1 MPRSQVAK
9 PLRIDLHMFDHLGF
23 EAETV
28 FLQEF
33 AQLVTVDQV
42 DGYGS
47 VPIAI
52 DLQHSAEALQ
62 NIVCMVAGSPRRT
75 GKGHTAY
82 PRHAS
87 GITKRSADHLVD
99 EAQCGGVFGQRSDLR
114 PI

>member
-1 MPRSQVAK
+1 MPSSQAAK

-23 EAETV
+23 DAETV
-28 FLQEF
+28 FLLEF
-33 AQLVTVDQV
+33 AQLVTVEQV
-42 DGYGS
+42 DGYSS

-62 NIVCMVAGSPRRT
+62 NIFCMVAGSPRRI
-75 GKGHTAY
+75 GKCHTAY
-82 PRHAS
+82 ARHAS

-99 EAQCGGVFGQRSDLR
+99 KAQCGGVFGQGSDLR